1 MLIILVILQL
11 MEVFIQVNKCNYS
24 FIIIINKKFDQF
36 DQFRKE
42 KKKRKQFFCVFE
54 FIFHLLTFL
63 FLFSKKRWYHK
74 RVCYLNNTNLSF

>member
-24 FIIIINKKFDQF
+24 FIIIINKNLI
-36 DQFRKE
+36 RNLTNLINLE
-42 KKKRKQFFCVFE
+42 KKKRKEKKTIFCVFG

-63 FLFSKKRWYHK
+63 FLFSKKDGIIKEY
-74 RVCYLNNTNLSF
+74 VI